1 MMIVKHEEK
10 LIMMTV
16 KHEEKLI
23 KNDDCKTREV
33 NYE

>member
-1 MMIVKHEEK
+1 MTVKHEEK